1 MQVFGL
7 PRQVIKNGRALTARC
22 QRRTERR
29 PRRASGR
36 RPTGDSLSL
45 EKDVT
50 PKSRRPRRLRPKTL
64 DAGAPPGGR
73 QGRRQLPRQDHRRHA
88 LPGEGHPGRRRKRV
102 HGRVRGRL
110 PRQGPRSLRSA
121 APQAAN
127 ERRRRTLQRRMA
139 IRVLRNLRPAL
150 LRRRAQPHPRQLP
163 APLQPPPTPRR
174 SCRKDPGPVSR
185 QPLSDATPAVSYV
198 LILYGLLRRDAA
210 FARKAP
216 HELNRHGAA
225 RAFRWGIVQR

>member
-7 PRQVIKNGRALTARC
+7 PRQVIKNGRALAARC

-73 QGRRQLPRQDHRRHA
+73 QGRRQLPRQAHRRHA

-127 ERRRRTLQRRMA
+127 ERRS
-139 IRVLRNLRPAL
+139 
-150 LRRRAQPHPRQLP
+150 
-163 APLQPPPTPRR
+163 R
-174 SCRKDPGPVSR
+174 SCNGAWRYEFYETYDLPFCVAELNPILDSYQHLYNHHRPPGA
-185 QPLSDATPAVSYV
+185 LAGKTPAQY
-198 LILYGLLRRDAA
+198 LA
-210 FARKAP
+210 
-216 HELNRHGAA
+216 NRSATRPQPSHMC
-225 RAFRWGIVQR
+225 